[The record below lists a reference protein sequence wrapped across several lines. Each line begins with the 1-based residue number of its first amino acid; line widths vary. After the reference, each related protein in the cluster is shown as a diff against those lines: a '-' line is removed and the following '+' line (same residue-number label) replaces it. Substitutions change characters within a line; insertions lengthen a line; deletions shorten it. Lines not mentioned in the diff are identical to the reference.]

1 MSNEEFDRIHPAI
14 VDTARTLPPPQA
26 AHGHRQLPVPAL
38 VIAFLVLLAGLVF
51 FMLPDYVAQR
61 NAVAPRPAGEPPASA
76 PATAP
81 SGQAAPPSVV
91 SPYAAATAER
101 QRAAAKEALDA
112 LLALQYELGEHHA
125 ERWAAAELAQAA
137 ELATAGD
144 AAYRDGD
151 HAGAQARYHEA
162 TALLQSV
169 RDGMGARLEDRLARG
184 ADALAA
190 GDSAAASALFNEAL
204 LIDPSNTT
212 AQHGLQRAGTL
223 DQVLDLLRRAGTAD
237 AAGDSALAE
246 RLYSDALALDGEHE
260 AARTA
265 LTELRKRI
273 AARRYTGHLS
283 AGFAALAAG
292 DNAAASREFRAAIAL
307 QGNSAEARD
316 GLQQA
321 EFQLT
326 QTRITTLLANARRAA
341 GAERWQDA
349 KRDFDAALAI
359 DATLGPALEGS
370 REAAGRIK
378 LDEALAELER
388 NPDRLLDPGTRTRT
402 AELLEHATA
411 ITDAGPRLQAQLAT
425 ARRLLGAY
433 STPVALRLRSDGA
446 TEVSVLRV
454 GSYGVLTERTLELL
468 PGNYVATGRRGGYR
482 DVRIEFR
489 VRPGQPVPDVVVQCV
504 EKV

>member
-1 MSNEEFDRIHPAI
+1 MSNEEFDRIRPAA

-26 AHGHRQLPVPAL
+26 AQGRSQLPVPAL
-38 VIAFLVLLAGLVF
+38 VIASLVLLAALVF
-51 FMLPDYVAQR
+51 FVLPDYVAR
-61 NAVAPRPAGEPPASA
+61 HNAVDTRPAGEASTSD
-76 PATAP
+76 PATTTP
-81 SGQAAPPSVV
+81 EQAAPAPAV

-125 ERWAAAELAQAA
+125 DRWAAAELAQAA

-169 RDGMGARLEDRLARG
+169 RDGMGARLENRLSRG

-190 GDSAAASALFNEAL
+190 GDSAAASALFDEAL
-204 LIDPSNTT
+204 AIDPSNTT

-223 DQVLDLLRRAGTAD
+223 DQVLDLSRRAGTAD

-246 RLYSDALALDGEHE
+246 KLYSDALALDGEHE

-292 DNAAASREFRAAIAL
+292 DNAAASREFRAALAL

-326 QTRITTLLANARRAA
+326 QNRITTLLTNARRAA
-341 GAERWQDA
+341 GAERWADA

-359 DATLGPALEGS
+359 DATLEPALEGS
-370 REAAGRIK
+370 RDAAGRIT

-388 NPDRLLDPGTRTRT
+388 NPDRLLDSGTRART
-402 AELLEHATA
+402 AELIEHAAA
-411 ITDAGPRLQAQLAT
+411 ITGAGPRLQAQLAT

-433 STPVALRLRSDGA
+433 GTPVTLRLRSDGM
-446 TEVSVLRV
+446 TEVGVLRV

-468 PGNYVATGRRGGYR
+468 PGNYVATGRRSGYR
-482 DVRIEFR
+482 DVRVEFR
-489 VRPGQPVPDVVVQCV
+489 IRPGQPAQDVLVQCV